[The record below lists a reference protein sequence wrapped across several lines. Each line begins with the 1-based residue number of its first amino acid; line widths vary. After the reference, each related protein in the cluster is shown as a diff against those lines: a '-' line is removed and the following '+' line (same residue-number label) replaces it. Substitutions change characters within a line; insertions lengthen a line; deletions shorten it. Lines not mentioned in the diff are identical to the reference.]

1 VKLTE
6 ENILKYMPEGKYVK
20 ISYIIKALNIT
31 DITEARFLEVK
42 LKTLINQG
50 KIEREMQDGK
60 SYYKRK

>member
-1 VKLTE
+1 
-6 ENILKYMPEGKYVK
+6 MPEGKYVK

-50 KIEREMQDGK
+50 KLEREMQDGK
-60 SYYKRK
+60 SYYKKK